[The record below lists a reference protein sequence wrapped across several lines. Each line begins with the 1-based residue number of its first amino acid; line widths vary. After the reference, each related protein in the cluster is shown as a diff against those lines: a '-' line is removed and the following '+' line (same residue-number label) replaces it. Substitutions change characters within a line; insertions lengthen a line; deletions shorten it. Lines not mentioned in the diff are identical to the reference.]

1 VRLLSPISMNGLKE
15 IGGSQN
21 EQWEFE
27 GKRNEKSH
35 SVFGFVLVVI
45 SPQYVSGLEEPI
57 DCKVQV
63 IFPRQA
69 NLAQAV
75 AQELTRTRKE
85 LLLALYGFNNPI
97 LAGELVNLAKRQVKV
112 GLKIDTAKSE
122 GGKQGLVMDKLRAA
136 GVKIHTVAA
145 GGRNHNKFAVIDSS
159 TIITGSYNWTT
170 KADENFESLLIVHC
184 PEVAKKYEREW
195 DAIR

>member
-1 VRLLSPISMNGLKE
+1 MRRVIV
-15 IGGSQN
+15 
-21 EQWEFE
+21 F
-27 GKRNEKSH
+27 
-35 SVFGFVLVVI
+35 FGFVLVVI

-57 DCKVQV
+57 DCKVQA

-122 GGKQGLVMDKLRAA
+122 GGKQGLVIEKLRAA
-136 GVKIHTVAA
+136 GVKIDTVAR
-145 GGRNHNKFAVIDSS
+145 GRRNHNKFAVIDSS

-170 KADENFESLLIVHC
+170 KADENFENLLIVHC